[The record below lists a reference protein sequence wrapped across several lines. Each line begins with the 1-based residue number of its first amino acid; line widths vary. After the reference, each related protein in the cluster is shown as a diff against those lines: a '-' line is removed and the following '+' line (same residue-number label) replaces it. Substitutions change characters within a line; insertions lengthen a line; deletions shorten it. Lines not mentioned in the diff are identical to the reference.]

1 MNGFNLDNINPEL
14 DFINYLQ
21 CQKGFK
27 TNERI
32 FETPYFLYVHKGKGI
47 YVIGETSYQCKAG
60 DLFFCPGGVSNTI
73 IADDTEPYLLTGVD
87 FSFGKPEDGNP
98 AVRRNGGREDG
109 KQAGGRTDGRKN
121 GNQTDG
127 REDGKV
133 EDQLSGAFKEYINL
147 NNHPQFL
154 WITMELIQRYTVG
167 DVFYNEY
174 VKSLFKT
181 WLLLVYN
188 LSHVTVNSSLAETVA
203 AYLAANSNRNLSLDE
218 ISSEFK
224 YHPNYINRIFR
235 NRFGTAIKRY
245 HNDLRIKRAMEL
257 LVYSHYSIGEIS
269 VLCGFEDFNYF
280 SRLFKQKTSMTAT
293 QYRKRMLM

>member
-27 TNERI
+27 TNERV

-87 FSFGKPEDGNP
+87 FSFGKPADGNP
-98 AVRRNGGREDG
+98 PVGRNGGREDG
-109 KQAGGRTDGRKN
+109 K
-121 GNQTDG
+121 
-127 REDGKV
+127 V
-133 EDQLSGAFKEYINL
+133 EDLLSGAFKEYINL

-154 WITMELIQRYTVG
+154 WITMELIQRYAVG
-167 DVFYNEY
+167 DVLYNEY

-269 VLCGFEDFNYF
+269 ALCGFEDFNYF